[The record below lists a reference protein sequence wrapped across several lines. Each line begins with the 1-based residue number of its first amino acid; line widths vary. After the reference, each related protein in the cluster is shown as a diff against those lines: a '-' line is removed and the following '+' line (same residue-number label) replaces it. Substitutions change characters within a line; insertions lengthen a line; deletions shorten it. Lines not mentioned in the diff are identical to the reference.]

1 MSFMGN
7 IKGRMALAKQGKGD
21 VEGAKKLYEE
31 ALAAGMD
38 SAQYMLAYSV
48 LLLRD
53 GEYEKAKGVLVKT
66 QKAPGLT
73 DAQRQQLFMNY
84 AVASYKLGDL
94 NRAIELMEK
103 QHQRN
108 PSGLIYGTL
117 GYLYVENGD
126 LEKAKAFNQEALD
139 YDDSDPIAL
148 DNMGQTLYRLAGDKD
163 AAKPYFDKALKE
175 KSSQIDTLYF
185 LAQYDMEAGNKEA
198 AMEKL
203 EKALEGRFSP
213 LNHATREKVQEML
226 NQLKA

>member
-31 ALAAGMD
+31 ALAAGLNT
-38 SAQYMLAYSV
+38 AQYMLAYSV

-53 GEYEKAKGVLVKT
+53 GEYEKAKILLVKT

-84 AVASYKLGDL
+84 AVACYKLGDL
-94 NRAIELMEK
+94 TRAIELMEK

-117 GYLYVENGD
+117 GYLYVESGD
-126 LEKAKAFNQEALD
+126 LEKAMAFNQEAID
-139 YDDSDPIAL
+139 YDESDPIAL
-148 DNMGQTLYRLAGDKD
+148 DNMAQTLYRLKGDKE
-163 AAKPYFDKALKE
+163 AAKPYFEKALKE
-175 KSSQIDTLYF
+175 KPSQIDTLYF
-185 LAQYDMEAGNKEA
+185 LAQYDIEAGEKEA
-198 AMEKL
+198 AAEKL

-213 LNHATREKVQEML
+213 LNHATRDKVQAAL
-226 NQLKA
+226 DQLKG

>member
-31 ALAAGMD
+31 GLSAGMD
-38 SAQYMLAYSV
+38 SPHYMLAYSV

-53 GEYEKAKGVLVKT
+53 GEYEKAKTLLVKT

-84 AVASYKLGDL
+84 AVACYKLGDL
-94 NRAIELMEK
+94 TRAIELMEK

-117 GYLYVENGD
+117 GYLYVESGD
-126 LEKAKAFNQEALD
+126 LEKAKAFNQEAID
-139 YDDSDPIAL
+139 YDESDPIAL
-148 DNMGQTLYRLAGDKD
+148 DNMGQTLYRLAGDKE
-163 AAKPYFDKALKE
+163 AAKPFFEKALKE
-175 KSSQIDTLYF
+175 KPSQIDTLYF
-185 LAQYDMEAGNKEA
+185 LAQYDIEAGNKEEA
-198 AMEKL
+198 AEKL

-213 LNHATREKVQEML
+213 LNHANRERIQKAL
-226 NQLKA
+226 DQLKA

>member
-7 IKGRMALAKQGKGD
+7 IKGRMALARQGKGD
-21 VEGAKKLYEE
+21 IEGAKKQYEE

-48 LLLRD
+48 MLLRD

-66 QKAPGLT
+66 QKAPGLS

-84 AVASYKLGDL
+84 AVACYKLGDL
-94 NRAIELMEK
+94 GRAIELMEK
-103 QHQRN
+103 QHQRS
-108 PSGLIYGTL
+108 PSGLIFGTL
-117 GYLYVENGD
+117 GYLYVESGD

-148 DNMGQTLYRLAGDKD
+148 DNMGQTLYRLAGDRE
-163 AAKPYFDKALKE
+163 AAKPYFEKALKE

-185 LAQYDMEAGNKEA
+185 LAQYDIEEGNKEA
-198 AMEKL
+198 AAEKL

-213 LNHATREKVQEML
+213 LNHATRDKVQELL

>member
-31 ALAAGMD
+31 GLSAGMD
-38 SAQYMLAYSV
+38 SPHYMLAYSV

-53 GEYEKAKGVLVKT
+53 GEYEKAKTLLVKT

-84 AVASYKLGDL
+84 AVACYKLGDL
-94 NRAIELMEK
+94 NRAIEFMEK

-117 GYLYVENGD
+117 GYLYVESGD
-126 LEKAKAFNQEALD
+126 LEKAKAFNQEAID
-139 YDDSDPIAL
+139 YDESDPIAL
-148 DNMGQTLYRLAGDKD
+148 DNMGQTLYRLAGDKE
-163 AAKPYFDKALKE
+163 AAKPFFEKALKE
-175 KSSQIDTLYF
+175 KPSQIDTLYF
-185 LAQYDMEAGNKEA
+185 FAQYDIETGNKEEA
-198 AMEKL
+198 AEKL

-213 LNHATREKVQEML
+213 LNHANRERIQKAL
-226 NQLKA
+226 DQLKA

>member
-31 ALAAGMD
+31 ALAAGLNG
-38 SAQYMLAYSV
+38 ANYMLAYSV

-53 GEYEKAKGVLVKT
+53 GDYEKAKSLLVKT

-84 AVASYKLGDL
+84 AVACYKLGEL

-103 QHQRN
+103 QHLRN

-117 GYLYVENGD
+117 GYLYVESGD
-126 LEKAKAFNQEALD
+126 LEKAKAFNQEAID

-148 DNMGQTLYRLAGDKD
+148 DNMGQTLYRLADDKE
-163 AAKPYFDKALKE
+163 AAKPYFEKALKE
-175 KSSQIDTLYF
+175 KPSQLDTLYF
-185 LAQYDMEAGNKEA
+185 LAQYDIEAGNKEA
-198 AMEKL
+198 AIEKL
-203 EKALEGRFSP
+203 EKTLEGRFSP
-213 LNHATREKVQEML
+213 LNHANREKVQKAL
-226 NQLKA
+226 DQLRA